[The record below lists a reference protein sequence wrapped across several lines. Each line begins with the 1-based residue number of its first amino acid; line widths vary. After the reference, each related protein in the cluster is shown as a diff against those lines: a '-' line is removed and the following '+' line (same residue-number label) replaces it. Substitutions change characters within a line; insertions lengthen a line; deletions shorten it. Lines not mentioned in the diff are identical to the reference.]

1 MNDIVIQTER
11 LSKKYRIGKKYDKY
25 RTLRDTIAD
34 SSRALFER
42 AGRLMNGQAT
52 VAPPGDESIWA
63 LRDVSFDV
71 SRGEIVGI
79 IGRNG
84 AGKSTLLKIL
94 SRVTEPED
102 GRGWICGRVGSL
114 LEVGSGFHPELTGR
128 ENVYLNGAI
137 IGMKKSEINRKFD
150 EIVSFA
156 EVEQFIDTPVKHY
169 SSGMYLRLAFSV
181 AAHLEPDIMLVDEVL
196 AVGDARFWNKSI
208 HKMRTLNAQGMTIL
222 LVTHDMWLVQTI
234 CSRAI
239 CLEKGSVVTDG
250 TPLNAIGL
258 YKQLTGQLTGQ
269 LANTATGDASGKKES
284 SADGGFAE
292 LHEFEM
298 FPAGEGVSKNG
309 SLPDSGIRV
318 EMKAHVDGVLSV
330 GFLLRVTSPDG
341 FPYFTVYS
349 EPVSPGDG
357 GLVECRAHIPHLMLL
372 PGDYVLWG
380 AVCRGG
386 DEEQI
391 LTERHLPLLVNGNG
405 TTSNGKSLFWNRA
418 EWQVHATC

>member
-11 LSKKYRIGKKYDKY
+11 LSKKYRIGRKYDKY

-42 AGRLMNGQAT
+42 AGRLVGGQAA
-52 VAPPGDESIWA
+52 VAPRGDESIWA
-63 LRDVSFDV
+63 LRDVSFEV

-102 GRGWICGRVGSL
+102 GCGRIWGRVGSL

-137 IGMKKSEINRKFD
+137 IGMKKAEINRKFD

-196 AVGDARFWNKSI
+196 AVGDSRFWNKSI
-208 HKMRTLNAQGMTIL
+208 QKMRTLNAQGMTIL

-258 YKQLTGQLTGQ
+258 YKQLTG
-269 LANTATGDASGKKES
+269 TATGDASAKKES
-284 SADGGFAE
+284 AADGGFAE

-298 FPAGEGVSKNG
+298 FPAGNGTSQNG
-309 SLPDSGIRV
+309 SLPDSGIKV
-318 EMKAHVDGVLSV
+318 TMKAQVDGALPV
-330 GFLLRVTSPDG
+330 GFLIRVTSPDG

-349 EPVSPGDG
+349 DPVCPGDG
-357 GLVECRAHIPHLMLL
+357 GLVECQAHIPHLMLL

-386 DEEQI
+386 GEEQI
-391 LTERHLPLLVNGNG
+391 LTERHLPLLVNNNG
-405 TTSNGKSLFWNRA
+405 STPNGKSLFWNRA
-418 EWQVHATC
+418 EWQVHTTC

>member
-1 MNDIVIQTER
+1 MNDIVIQTEG
-11 LSKKYRIGKKYDKY
+11 LSKQYRIGKKYEKY

-34 SSRALFER
+34 SFKALFQR
-42 AGRLMNGQAT
+42 TGRLMSGHAT
-52 VAPPGDESIWA
+52 EAQRQGETIWA
-63 LRDVSFDV
+63 LRDVSFEV
-71 SRGEIVGI
+71 RRGEIVGI

-94 SRVTEPED
+94 SQVTEPEA
-102 GRGWICGRVGSL
+102 GRGRICGRVGSL

-196 AVGDARFWNKSI
+196 AVGDARFWQKSI
-208 HKMRTLNAQGMTIL
+208 QKMRALNAEGMTIL
-222 LVTHDMWLVQTI
+222 LVTHDMWLVQTV

-239 CLEKGSVVTDG
+239 CMEKGRVVTDG

-258 YKQLTGQLTGQ
+258 YKKVTG
-269 LANTATGDASGKKES
+269 TATADAALRNEAG
-284 SADGGFAE
+284 ADGRFAE
-292 LHEFEM
+292 LLEFQMSPDGKGASE
-298 FPAGEGVSKNG
+298 NG
-309 SLPDSGIRV
+309 QLSDSGIKV
-318 EMKAHVDGVLSV
+318 AMKAHVDGRSSV
-330 GFLLRVTSPDG
+330 GFLIRVTSPDG

-349 EPVSPGDG
+349 DSVSPVNG
-357 GLVECRAHIPHLMLL
+357 GLLECEAHIPHLMLL

-380 AVCRGG
+380 AVCSGG
-386 DEEQI
+386 GEERI
-391 LTERHLPLLVNGNG
+391 LAEQHLPLLVKGNGNVIHE
-405 TTSNGKSLFWNRA
+405 KSLFWNRA
-418 EWQVHATC
+418 EWRVRG